1 MKHLVIALLL
11 LIHFSSFSQN
21 VNDYQYVIIPE
32 KYDFAKNIDEYQL
45 NSLTQFLFNKYGFDS
60 YRARDEKPLGLKN
73 GSCNALYA
81 DVESDSNFI
90 VARLKVILK
99 DCNGKVIFI
108 TEQGKSKEKDFK
120 RAYHDALRKAFISL
134 EELKY
139 VYNGTTHDNATTQVE
154 ETPEIKEV
162 TEVEI
167 EEVTPPKEAIT
178 AQVEKVEEVE
188 EVEEK
193 VAEEIV
199 EKMTN
204 LDGTYQS
211 ADGTYKMIVSQENFI
226 IYEGSKK
233 IGTAITNDNVN
244 YEVLTTQFNG
254 KGSFENNN
262 FVIDR
267 IVKGIGVVQMIFSKS

>member
-11 LIHFSSFSQN
+11 LIQFSSFSQN

-32 KYDFAKNIDEYQL
+32 KYDFAKSIDEYQL

-73 GSCNALYA
+73 GSCSALYA

-99 DCNGKVIFI
+99 DCDGKVIFI
-108 TEQGKSKEKDFK
+108 TEQGKSKDKDFK
-120 RAYHDALRKAFISL
+120 RAYHEALRKAFISL

-139 VYNGTTHDNATTQVE
+139 VYNGTTHDNTTTQVE

-167 EEVTPPKEAIT
+167 EEVIPPKEAT
-178 AQVEKVEEVE
+178 TSQMEEVEKVVE
-188 EVEEK
+188 
-193 VAEEIV
+193 EEIV
-199 EKMTN
+199 EKMTS

-233 IGTAITNDNVN
+233 IGTAITNDNLN

-254 KGSFENNN
+254 KGRFENNN